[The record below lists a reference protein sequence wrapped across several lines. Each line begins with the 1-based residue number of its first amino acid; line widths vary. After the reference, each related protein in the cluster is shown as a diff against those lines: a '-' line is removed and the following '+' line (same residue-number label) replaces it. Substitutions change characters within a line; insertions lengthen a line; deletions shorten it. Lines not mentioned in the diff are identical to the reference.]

1 MPRKSYKKTARK
13 SSKKNFNED
22 FMPISNRIT
31 TRIVEPHNEYHNHFS
46 KNFLIGSIVGGIMG
60 IIINISALMWLQKLE
75 ELNCAC
81 SEHWMR
87 NYIKYYLYIIIPMF
101 FISLIINIY
110 AYVSN
115 INIYQLNDN
124 DLFIFYKNFSGVVSL
139 FGFAN
144 IFIVIIFINR
154 LKEINCVCSEDIKR
168 EVYWIYNIVLAAFI
182 CLTIL
187 LILVGLPL
195 SLMSMKR

>member
-1 MPRKSYKKTARK
+1 MPRKSSKKTARK
-13 SSKKNFNED
+13 SSKKSLEE
-22 FMPISNRIT
+22 FMPMSSKLT
-31 TRIVEPHNEYHNHFS
+31 TRLVASPVQPPPSS
-46 KNFLIGSIVGGIMG
+46 KRILIASIVIGIIG
-60 IIINISALMWLQKLE
+60 IIINISALLWLQKLE

-81 SEHWMR
+81 SKHWMR
-87 NYIKYYLYIIIPMF
+87 NYIKYYLYIIIPIF
-101 FISLIINIY
+101 FINLIINV
-110 AYVSN
+110 YVYLSN
-115 INIYQLNDN
+115 MSINELNNN
-124 DLFIFYKNFSGVVSL
+124 DLFIFINTFSNIVSL

-154 LKEINCVCSEDIKR
+154 LKEINCECSEDIKR
-168 EVYWIYNIVLAAFI
+168 EVYWIYNIILAAFI